1 MEQSK
6 KAEELY
12 LIGGLF
18 PHERENEIRRL
29 TKSGLQSAANNLQWK
44 FVRGYDSCLGA
55 KNVHLI
61 NSEYIGSFP
70 KRYSGLLVPRYGFR
84 HSASSGE
91 DIGPGFVNLPILKE
105 FSRAARLC
113 SEIDKIDSEGCTQ
126 LYFVGYAATYPIVT
140 ALHHAK
146 KRFPDSIISL
156 IVPDL
161 PQYMELGKKGVD
173 FLHKLKNCSVS
184 KDMKGMDCYVPLTAA
199 MASHLGAEMTQC
211 AVVEGIADDS
221 AASEPM
227 APIKGLPERYIL
239 YTGTLQYRYGIG
251 ELISAFKGLNDSE
264 IGLVVCGDGEA
275 AEEIA
280 ALQSENPR
288 VRYLGVLPPSK
299 ISSLRNGAAILV
311 NPRKNEGEY
320 TKFSFPSKM
329 MEYLSSGVP
338 TVAYWLDGMPDDYE
352 GLFIDATDGGLE
364 AALRCAISMDSEELH
379 RLAARAKSY
388 VLEHKSPEKQCKR
401 TLELFRKE
409 AAIREQN

>member
-1 MEQSK
+1 
-6 KAEELY
+6 
-12 LIGGLF
+12 
-18 PHERENEIRRL
+18 
-29 TKSGLQSAANNLQWK
+29 
-44 FVRGYDSCLGA
+44 
-55 KNVHLI
+55 
-61 NSEYIGSFP
+61 
-70 KRYSGLLVPRYGFR
+70 
-84 HSASSGE
+84 
-91 DIGPGFVNLPILKE
+91 
-105 FSRAARLC
+105 
-113 SEIDKIDSEGCTQ
+113 
-126 LYFVGYAATYPIVT
+126 
-140 ALHHAK
+140 
-146 KRFPDSIISL
+146 
-156 IVPDL
+156 
-161 PQYMELGKKGVD
+161 
-173 FLHKLKNCSVS
+173 
-184 KDMKGMDCYVPLTAA
+184 
-199 MASHLGAEMTQC
+199 MTQC

-239 YTGTLQYRYGIG
+239 YTGTLQYRYGVG
-251 ELISAFKGLNDSE
+251 ELISAFKELNDRK

-409 AAIREQN
+409 AAIHEQN